1 MCKMTKTQRLELKG
15 RGRLLSAMRIDSQST
30 ATSGPEQDANSVV
43 VNRLLSIYGLSSQLE
58 QSPGSQL
65 VFCEDETASVMIQL
79 YNIQVDI

>member
-1 MCKMTKTQRLELKG
+1 MCKMTKTQRLELNG
-15 RGRLLSAMRIDSQST
+15 RGRLPSAMQIDSQST

-43 VNRLLSIYGLSSQLE
+43 VNRLSQLE
-58 QSPGSQL
+58 QSLGSQL